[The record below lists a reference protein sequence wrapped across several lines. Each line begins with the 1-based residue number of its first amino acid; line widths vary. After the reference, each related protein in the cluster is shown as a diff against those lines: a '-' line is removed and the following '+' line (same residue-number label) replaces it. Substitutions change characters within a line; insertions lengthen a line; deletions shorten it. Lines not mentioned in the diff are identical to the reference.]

1 MKKFLSLL
9 LFFLMIISI
18 FNLSAGALPSPS
30 PIDYYKI
37 TISNQGDGKVE
48 ADKISIVANENDV
61 VTLVATEEKS
71 PFIRW
76 DILGTYEIVQGNLT
90 SKNLQLKP
98 KSDLVIIGI
107 FQSKDFK
114 TNNIKTTNP
123 LSPKTGQRNISTA
136 YIYLIILIICTI
148 IVLIIR
154 KK

>member
-1 MKKFLSLL
+1 MKKFLFLL
-9 LFFLMIISI
+9 LSFLMIVSI
-18 FNLSAGALPSPS
+18 FNLSVTALSSPS

-48 ADKISIVANENDV
+48 ADKISIAANENDI
-61 VTLVATEEKS
+61 VTLIATEEKS

-76 DILGTYEIVQGNLT
+76 DILGTYEIVQGDLT

-98 KSDLVIIGI
+98 KSDMVIIGI
-107 FQSKDFK
+107 FQSKEFK
-114 TNNIKTTNP
+114 TNNIKTANS
-123 LSPKTGQRNISTA
+123 LSPKTGQSDIPIA

-148 IVLIIR
+148 IVFIVR